1 MPLLEAW
8 SASALAFFPY
18 PYLVPFFGVMVGGE
32 GVVLV
37 VSALAATT
45 GVLSPGEL
53 VFWTFAGT
61 VIADSG
67 WFALGRYG
75 GDYLEKWPPLHR
87 KLTEVAG
94 FVAHLTRRRHFVAL
108 LITKFLFGTRII
120 MLLYLAK
127 ERLTFR
133 AFLFINAVVTLIW
146 SVVVVGLGWFA
157 GRGVVW
163 ASDLF
168 GNITFALG
176 LLLIAV
182 VVVYGIRVW
191 LNEIIVEG
199 ERR

>member
-8 SASALAFFPY
+8 STTALAFFPY
-18 PYLVPFFGVMVGGE
+18 PYLVPFIGVMVGGE

-37 VSALAATT
+37 IAALSATT
-45 GVLSPGEL
+45 GVLSFNEL

-75 GDYLEKWPPLHR
+75 GDYLEKWPPIHR

-94 FVAHLTRRRHFVAL
+94 FVSRLTRRRHFVAL

-120 MLLYLAK
+120 MLLYLSK
-127 ERLTFR
+127 EKMTFR
-133 AFLFINAVVTLIW
+133 TFLIYNSFVTIIW
-146 SVVVVGLGWFA
+146 ALAVVGLGWLA

-163 ASDLF
+163 ASDIF
-168 GNITFALG
+168 GDITFALG

-182 VVVYGIRVW
+182 VVLYGLRLW

-199 ERR
+199 EKR